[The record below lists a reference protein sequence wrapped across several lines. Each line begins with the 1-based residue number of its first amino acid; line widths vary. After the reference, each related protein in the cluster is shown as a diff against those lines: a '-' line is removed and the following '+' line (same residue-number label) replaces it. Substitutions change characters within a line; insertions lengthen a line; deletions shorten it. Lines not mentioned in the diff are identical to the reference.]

1 MALTSTP
8 SRRQSCDRC
17 HGQKLR
23 CSRAG
28 DDETAACIRCLRQGA
43 QCVYS
48 SSLPKGRPSMY
59 RSAENATR
67 NVSSPISPSA
77 IRKAPSRART
87 ASKSEV
93 NVNTTPSTTAE
104 ITPPTTSE
112 TTDLDTT
119 LAPYPSGTGM
129 PPGFGTTPS
138 FLPDPIPSKPPPS
151 DSVVERTTDQEPVIQ
166 VPMEEPAPMWLDHD
180 MDWSTNMLDLVGQQ
194 MDASF
199 AFLETLPDMLP
210 PNICSDANL
219 EAGFLTTMKPP
230 KDMAARR
237 GSADARVLQ
246 LSQLSN
252 RLSTLHR
259 WSCNVAGYYQPAFP
273 CSAPNQGCPL
283 PLINDLAFNSVVSW
297 LIHASADMNL
307 FSCPEPKPDFVE
319 PSSMDDTLH
328 HVFSASHQ
336 FMETLRDL
344 QSDDVNRMQNP
355 PPHLIEMAFCTRT
368 GPTPFIATQEIP
380 LVTPQVLE
388 NPYSSIAERHLVIAC
403 HTLLLEI
410 YVIVFG
416 SLQRDIDH
424 RHSHLDGD
432 PVDQD
437 QAAGATLLT
446 DMRLV
451 LVVQL
456 CSYLLERQHQAVSSY
471 LLPKSEAGWT
481 TQVDLSNPSK
491 FTAIQGV
498 NTGPDSEVQR
508 RLERLRESLRI

>member
-1 MALTSTP
+1 
-8 SRRQSCDRC
+8 
-17 HGQKLR
+17 
-23 CSRAG
+23 
-28 DDETAACIRCLRQGA
+28 
-43 QCVYS
+43 
-48 SSLPKGRPSMY
+48 
-59 RSAENATR
+59 
-67 NVSSPISPSA
+67 
-77 IRKAPSRART
+77 
-87 ASKSEV
+87 
-93 NVNTTPSTTAE
+93 
-104 ITPPTTSE
+104 
-112 TTDLDTT
+112 
-119 LAPYPSGTGM
+119 
-129 PPGFGTTPS
+129 
-138 FLPDPIPSKPPPS
+138 
-151 DSVVERTTDQEPVIQ
+151 
-166 VPMEEPAPMWLDHD
+166 
-180 MDWSTNMLDLVGQQ
+180 MLDLVGQQ

-210 PNICSDANL
+210 PNICADANL
-219 EAGFLTTMKPP
+219 EAGFLTAIDPP
-230 KDMAARR
+230 KDIASRR
-237 GSADARVLQ
+237 NSADARVLQ

-259 WSCNVAGYYQPAFP
+259 WSCNVAGHYQPSFS
-273 CSAPNQGCPL
+273 CSALNRGCPM
-283 PLINDLAFNSVVSW
+283 PLINDLSFNSVVSW
-297 LIHASADMNL
+297 LIQASANMNL
-307 FSCPEPKPDFVE
+307 FSCPELKPDFVE

-328 HVFSASHQ
+328 HVFSASHE

-344 QSDDVNRMQNP
+344 QSDNAKGVQNP

-368 GPTPFIATQEIP
+368 GSTPFIAAQEIP

-424 RHSHLDGD
+424 RHFHLDANS
-432 PVDQD
+432 VDQE

-456 CSYLLERQHQAVSSY
+456 CSYLLERQHQAVSNY
-471 LLPKSEAGWT
+471 LLPKPESGWP